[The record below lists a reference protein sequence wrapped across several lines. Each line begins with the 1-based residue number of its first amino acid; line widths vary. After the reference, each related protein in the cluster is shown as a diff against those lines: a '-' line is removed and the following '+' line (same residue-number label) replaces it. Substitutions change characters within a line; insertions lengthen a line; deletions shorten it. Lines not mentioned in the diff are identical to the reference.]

1 MTAQLLHDAAQ
12 PALSRAADLHEG
24 CTTGCTNL
32 PERAAR
38 GAPAAPQARGRRA
51 GERSRRAD
59 RAEVL
64 GEVHDCTTG
73 VSGHR
78 ETGSGD
84 LALPAKARRP
94 SKQQRAA
101 EARARALLR
110 ERDALGLLAFERLQL
125 RRRAERLE
133 RVREHPCR
141 RHRPTH
147 PAARARVASVRGDR
161 VTSRCHASEALRRCA
176 RCRQADEQNRLSLR
190 PLRTFPHPAHD
201 LDGPSDAAP
210 VVSSSRCRSR
220 RIDRAEASRWSTIH
234 GSACMVISVGG
245 SWKTGQP
252 STTFC
257 SRLAGSLRAMRA
269 TLRMLAVT
277 AWQGVAG

>member
-12 PALSRAADLHEG
+12 RALNCAADLHDG
-24 CTTGCTNL
+24 CTTACTNL

-64 GEVHDCTTG
+64 GGVHDCTTE

-84 LALPAKARRP
+84 LALPGTALQP
-94 SKQQRAA
+94 GKQQRAA
-101 EARARALLR
+101 EARARGLLR

-133 RVREHPCR
+133 RVRARTRAAVATR
-141 RHRPTH
+141 RTRQ
-147 PAARARVASVRGDR
+147 PAPD
-161 VTSRCHASEALRRCA
+161 
-176 RCRQADEQNRLSLR
+176 
-190 PLRTFPHPAHD
+190 PLP
-201 LDGPSDAAP
+201 LDG
-210 VVSSSRCRSR
+210 
-220 RIDRAEASRWSTIH
+220 
-234 GSACMVISVGG
+234 
-245 SWKTGQP
+245 
-252 STTFC
+252 
-257 SRLAGSLRAMRA
+257 LA
-269 TLRMLAVT
+269 
-277 AWQGVAG
+277 